1 MLASSSDGVGG
12 DAFYHQLA
20 DEADINK
27 TMAMFLSR
35 EPAQTVPDQ
44 WQAQILLRILKKASV
59 IYVSELPDETIRALH
74 MTPAHSLQEALELA
88 CERLGNPNASITA
101 IPDGVS
107 VVTTLKE

>member
-1 MLASSSDGVGG
+1 
-12 DAFYHQLA
+12 
-20 DEADINK
+20 
-27 TMAMFLSR
+27 
-35 EPAQTVPDQ
+35 
-44 WQAQILLRILKKASV
+44 
-59 IYVSELPDETIRALH
+59 

>member
-1 MLASSSDGVGG
+1 M
-12 DAFYHQLA
+12 
-20 DEADINK
+20 
-27 TMAMFLSR
+27 
-35 EPAQTVPDQ
+35 
-44 WQAQILLRILKKASV
+44 